1 MFDRKKSE
9 QNLLGRDSVRG
20 PIKGLEGNLH
30 PIMEKVSSKRSRKRW
45 YLSQY
50 YDSFLISLIHI

>member
-30 PIMEKVSSKRSRKRW
+30 PIMEKVSSKRSRKR
-45 YLSQY
+45 
-50 YDSFLISLIHI
+50 